1 MDLRWLMAGG
11 WIWILERVVIDV
23 MDASRYAVNEVLRN
37 GLEVC
42 VRASRPDDWDR
53 VVTAFHELE
62 KESIY
67 TRFFGHKK
75 ELTAAEAKKFRETDF
90 IDQVRLLCTVMRDQQ
105 EVVIGVASSIRVDDS
120 TAEIA
125 FVVEEDYHGLGIAR
139 RLLTHLGR
147 IAVDAGIR
155 EFVAEVLP
163 SNVAMLNVFS
173 RCGWPMK
180 SHTRDGAVHVSLA
193 LELP

>member
-1 MDLRWLMAGG
+1 
-11 WIWILERVVIDV
+11 
-23 MDASRYAVNEVLRN
+23 MDANRYAVNEVLRN

-42 VRASRPDDWDR
+42 IRASRPDDWDR

-67 TRFFGHKK
+67 FRFFGHKK
-75 ELTAAEAKKFRETDF
+75 ELTAAEAQRFRDTDF
-90 IDQVRLLCTVMRDQQ
+90 INQVRLLCILVRDHQ
-105 EVVIGVASSIRVDDS
+105 EIVIGVASYARVSDS
-120 TAEIA
+120 AAEIA

-139 RLLTHLGR
+139 KLLTHLGK

-155 EFVAEVLP
+155 EFIAEVLP
-163 SNVAMLNVFS
+163 GNAAMLNVFS

-180 SHTRDGAVHVSLA
+180 SHMSDGAVHVSLA
-193 LELP
+193 LEVR